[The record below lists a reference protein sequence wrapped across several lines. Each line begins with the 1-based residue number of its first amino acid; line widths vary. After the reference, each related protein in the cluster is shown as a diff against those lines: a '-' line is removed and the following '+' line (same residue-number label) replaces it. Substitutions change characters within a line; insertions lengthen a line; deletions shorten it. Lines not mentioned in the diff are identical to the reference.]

1 MNWNTKRQGM
11 VVGISQESGKDF
23 HSGRSGFSVSI
34 LLGTFY
40 TALAIYS
47 IFPKFSPVA
56 KKEIRQFVGTG

>member
-1 MNWNTKRQGM
+1 MNWNTEGQGM

-47 IFPKFSPVA
+47 VFPKFSPVA
-56 KKEIRQFVGTG
+56 KRENKAIPGD